1 MDARIKKIFAES
13 CEVKQAFLDANLSG
27 LIKAVELTI
36 EALQKGGKLLV
47 FGNGG
52 SASDAQHIAAELVDR
67 IIKDRRA
74 IPAIALTTD
83 TSILTSIANDSDF
96 SDVFARQIEA
106 LGLPGDVVLAI
117 STSGGSPNVVR
128 AIETARAAGMKTIAL
143 TGGDGGEA
151 ARLAD
156 LALNVST
163 STTTARIQEAHIT
176 AIHVLCEI
184 IEERLFESRHPNA
197 AEPQPNPNSLTQ
209 TLSRRERD

>member
-52 SASDAQHIAAELVDR
+52 SAADAQHMAAELVNR
-67 IIKDRRA
+67 FVKNRRA

-83 TSILTSIANDSDF
+83 TSILTSIANDADF
-96 SDVFARQIEA
+96 SNVFARQIEA
-106 LGLPGDVVLAI
+106 LGLPGDVALAI
-117 STSGGSPNVVR
+117 STSGSSPNVTR
-128 AIETARAAGMKTIAL
+128 ALEAARAAGMKSIAL

-151 ARLAD
+151 ALLAD
-156 LALNVST
+156 IALNVPT

-184 IEERLFESRHPNA
+184 IEERLFEPRQSNA
-197 AEPQPNPNSLTQ
+197 TEPQPNPNSLTQ
-209 TLSRRERD
+209 ALSRRERD